1 MKRILALD
9 LATRTGFAFGAAG
22 EKPRFGSIRF
32 ASVGASHEAVFGKA
46 ITWAHGMF
54 RDLAPDQVAYE
65 EPMQFRGG
73 KSRAGNDE
81 ILYGLPAIMQGVAHN
96 LGIHDVRKAAV
107 RDVRLHFI
115 HRNAK
120 REIAKRET
128 MRRCRLLGWDVR
140 DDNEADALALWHY
153 ACIFQDSKLAI
164 QTSDLFLPRMS
175 GSVSS

>member
-1 MKRILALD
+1 MKKILALD
-9 LATRTGFAFGAAG
+9 LATRTGFAFGEPG

-46 ITWAHGMF
+46 INWAQDIF
-54 RDLAPDQVAYE
+54 TKLAPDQFVYE

-96 LGIHDVRKAAV
+96 LGIHDVRKARVA
-107 RDVRLHFI
+107 DVRLHFI
-115 HRNAK
+115 HRNCK

-128 MRRCRLLGWDVR
+128 MRRCRLLGWGVT

-153 ACIFQDSKLAI
+153 ACTFQDSKLAI
-164 QTSDLFLPRMS
+164 QTSDLFLPRIA
-175 GSVSS
+175 GSVP